1 MGKLLLKCDGV
12 LVEKWN
18 PVEDGPPPE
27 VIPAVW
33 DAPQV
38 TICPAFLLATD
49 PRVLEPMQQKQ
60 IRYISLF
67 TT

>member
-27 VIPAVW
+27 VIPAVGMRRPG
-33 DAPQV
+33 A
-38 TICPAFLLATD
+38 ICPCIF
-49 PRVLEPMQQKQ
+49 VGN
-60 IRYISLF
+60 
-67 TT
+67 